1 MILNMN
7 KESLF
12 GKTLDELKIVVR
24 ELGIQPYAA
33 GQIAGWLYKKNVASI
48 DDMTNLSKDTRRLL
62 AQKYILGI
70 TPFRDVKISGDGTKK
85 YLFPALK
92 DKFVETAYIPEKNR
106 DTLCLSTQV
115 GCKMACLFCMT
126 GKQGFQGNLTAGE
139 IINQLRSIPEHEKIT
154 NLVYMGMGEPFDNL
168 QEVLKSLDIL
178 TSDWG
183 YGMSAG
189 RITVSTIGLIPAM
202 REFLIKSRCN
212 LAISLHSP
220 FEKERRQLMPVENV
234 YPLNKVIEELKS
246 YDIGRQRRISFE
258 YIMFKDLNDTQ
269 RHVKELASLL
279 NGLRCRI
286 NLIKFHPVPNVPL
299 LSSDRETMEQ
309 FKDELNKKGIFT
321 TIRQSRGEDIS
332 AACGMLST
340 RALVKEAEKDF

>member
-1 MILNMN
+1 MN

-12 GKTLDELKIVVR
+12 GKTLDELKVLVK
-24 ELGIQPYAA
+24 ETGLPAYSA
-33 GQIAGWLYKKNVASI
+33 GQIAGWLYQKNISSI
-48 DDMTNLSKDTRRLL
+48 DDMTNLSKESRKLL
-62 AQKYILGI
+62 NQKYIIGL
-70 TPFRDVKISGDGTKK
+70 TDFKDVKISTDGTKK
-85 YLFPALK
+85 YLFPTRPG
-92 DKFVETAYIPEKNR
+92 KFVEAAYIPEKNR

-139 IINQLRSIPEHEKIT
+139 ILNQLRSIPEREKIT

-168 QEVLKSLDIL
+168 QEVMKSLEIL
-178 TSDWG
+178 TSEWG
-183 YGMSAG
+183 YGMSG
-189 RITVSTIGLIPAM
+189 SRITVSTIGLIPAM
-202 REFLIKSRCN
+202 REFLKKSRCN
-212 LAISLHSP
+212 LAVSLHSP

-234 YPLNKVIEELKS
+234 YPLGKVIEELKS

-269 RHVKELASLL
+269 RHVRELLSLL

-286 NLIKFHPVPNVPL
+286 NLIKFHPVPGVPL
-299 LSSDRETMEQ
+299 QSSDRTTMEQ
-309 FKDELNKKGIFT
+309 FKDELNKKGLFT
-321 TIRQSRGEDIS
+321 TIRQSRGEDIY

-340 RALVKEAEKDF
+340 KALVKESEKDF